1 MKNAMLKNAFAEM
14 KKTKSRFLSIFG
26 IIAIGTGFFAGLLQ
40 SAPAMKVSSDHYYD
54 RTSLSDIRLVSTYG
68 FDDNDIDALKE
79 RRFRMLMFIPDISRT
94 HTSTRIRAKRRSQG
108 YILLTKRAKTIRTAL
123 CR

>member
-68 FDDNDIDALKE
+68 FDDNDIDALKKGLP
-79 RRFRMLMFIPDISRT
+79 RNTAKYYGSFILKISA
-94 HTSTRIRAKRRSQG
+94 IKKPP
-108 YILLTKRAKTIRTAL
+108 L
-123 CR
+123 

>member
-68 FDDNDIDALKE
+68 FDDNDIDALKKG
-79 RRFRMLMFIPDISRT
+79 LPDVDVYP
-94 HTSTRIRAKRRSQG
+94 G
-108 YILLTKRAKTIRTAL
+108 YFLSLIHI
-123 CR
+123 

>member
-68 FDDNDIDALKE
+68 FDDNDIDALKKG
-79 RRFRMLMFIPDISRT
+79 FRMLMFIPDISRT
-94 HTSTRIRAKRRSQG
+94 HTSTRILAKRRSQG

>member
-68 FDDNDIDALKE
+68 FDDNDIDALKKG
-79 RRFRMLMFIPDISRT
+79 LPDVDVYP
-94 HTSTRIRAKRRSQG
+94 G
-108 YILLTKRAKTIRTAL
+108 YFTDAYVNTDSGEKKVARVYSLDKTGENNP
-123 CR
+123 

>member
-68 FDDNDIDALKE
+68 FDDNDIDALKKG
-79 RRFRMLMFIPDISRT
+79 LPDISRT

>member
-1 MKNAMLKNAFAEM
+1 MLKNAFAEM

-40 SAPAMKVSSDHYYD
+40 SAPAMKVSSDHYYG

-68 FDDNDIDALKE
+68 FDDNDIDALK
-79 RRFRMLMFIPDISRT
+79 
-94 HTSTRIRAKRRSQG
+94 
-108 YILLTKRAKTIRTAL
+108 KRASG
-123 CR
+123 C

>member
-40 SAPAMKVSSDHYYD
+40 SAPAM
-54 RTSLSDIRLVSTYG
+54 
-68 FDDNDIDALKE
+68 
-79 RRFRMLMFIPDISRT
+79 
-94 HTSTRIRAKRRSQG
+94 
-108 YILLTKRAKTIRTAL
+108 
-123 CR
+123 